1 MSILRLTLNAWRSLG
16 SNMSAGLPVGKSVL
30 PVYVK
35 IIPTLTASS
44 VKDQIGII
52 HARTKEYI
60 TIDAW
65 PFSYDLVD
73 PIDSTPNE
81 WGYQVEIVSKAG
93 EKVVINLTS
102 EVLSNIPLENTIR
115 RVRLEDYM
123 VL

>member
-35 IIPTLTASS
+35 ITPTLTASS

-60 TIDAW
+60 TIDVW

-81 WGYQVEIVSKAG
+81 WGYRVEIVSKAG

-102 EVLSNIPLENTIR
+102 DVLSNIPLENAIR
-115 RVRLEDYM
+115 RVQLEDYM